1 MPDSALTRRS
11 FLAAGAAVGAA
22 AAFGGVG
29 VGGLRNEA
37 FAWGEDHVVEYAATT
52 CDGCG
57 NKCGMGTW
65 TQDGALWR
73 FMGLENHPFA
83 HGHLCMRGLGYTAS
97 AYSEDRLTTPL
108 KNDGQGNFSAVSW
121 DEAIAD
127 IASRIKE
134 TDPAR
139 VALFQ
144 DSRATDQYYAQR
156 FMNALG
162 SANYYTDTVLSD
174 MDILTGIT
182 NILGVFPAPHAE
194 GSKYIVLLDK
204 SYYEGVRPAEMEE
217 VIRVRENGG
226 NVVAVDPRLPSI
238 GALADEWVCVRPGY
252 ELAFLLGV
260 MGHLLNNDLYDK
272 AFVEANG
279 AGFDEFA
286 ESVRA
291 YDAAWASEKTGVPEE
306 KIVEIAEGL
315 AAAAPHC
322 YVDMQWAGTVGSG
335 YRNSA
340 ETVRCILLL
349 NAMLDNFNQ
358 EGGWVFPLG
367 PWVDDSAFDASVFK
381 PVGYP
386 KNYAI
391 GAGVHPLAYMYA
403 NDCQAAMAAA
413 AEGALGVASF
423 FGSNPLADY
432 PQAAMTAEDVANIG
446 FKVVVDGF
454 MTETAKTADY
464 VLPEVSY
471 LERRGI
477 VGTATAPM
485 TVATLR
491 NPAIEQVH
499 PETKPTYQIIVD
511 LAEACGLGEYFTFT
525 LDQLSETYCAAY
537 GVSYDALKSDGLAP
551 IPGCELEFG
560 SVPMFATKS
569 GKIEFSCEAYA
580 VGEMKAVPT
589 WIEPAATPADGSLRL
604 ITGDQVFQNKTYTR
618 ASDKLTQIAK
628 DFEADRVWIA
638 SSRAAELGI
647 ADGDTVELSNENGAV
662 QVEVRVTGRIHH
674 DAAYLPP
681 HYGCASEEIRTA
693 FGFGASHKALVTRQ
707 TEPESGAGMLQ
718 EVLVNV
724 KKVGA

>member
-83 HGHLCMRGLGYTAS
+83 HGHLCVRGLGYTAS

-204 SYYEGVRPAEMEE
+204 SYYEGVRPAETEE

-291 YDAAWASEKTGVPEE
+291 YDAAWASEKTGIPEE

-349 NAMLDNFNQ
+349 NAMLGNFNQ

-413 AEGALGVASF
+413 AEGALF

-471 LERRGI
+471 LERRDI
-477 VGTATAPM
+477 VGTATAPV

-491 NPAIEQVH
+491 NPVIEQVH

-525 LDQLSETYCAAY
+525 LDQLNETYCAAY
-537 GVSYDALKSDGLAP
+537 GVSCDALKSDGLAP

-580 VGEMKAVPT
+580 VGEMKAVPI

-707 TEPESGAGMLQ
+707 AEPESGAGMLQ
-718 EVLVNV
+718 EALVNV

>member
-335 YRNSA
+335 YRNGA

-628 DFEADRVWIA
+628 NFEADRVWIA

-662 QVEVRVTGRIHH
+662 QAEVRVTGRIHH

-707 TEPESGAGMLQ
+707 AEPESGAGMLQ
-718 EVLVNV
+718 DVLVNV

>member
-144 DSRATDQYYAQR
+144 DSRVTDQYYAQR

-628 DFEADRVWIA
+628 NFEADRVWIA

-662 QVEVRVTGRIHH
+662 QAEVRVTGRIHH

-707 TEPESGAGMLQ
+707 AEPESGAGMLQ
-718 EVLVNV
+718 DVLVNV

>member
-11 FLAAGAAVGAA
+11 FLAAGAAVGAV

-52 CDGCG
+52 CDGYG

-83 HGHLCMRGLGYTAS
+83 HGHLCVRGLGYTAS

-121 DEAIAD
+121 GAAIAD

-156 FMNALG
+156 FMNVLG

-204 SYYEGVRPAEMEE
+204 SYYEGVRPAETEE
-217 VIRVRENGG
+217 IIRVRENGG
-226 NVVAVDPRLPSI
+226 NVVAVDPRLPSV

-291 YDAAWASEKTGVPEE
+291 YDAAWESEKTGVPEE

-413 AEGALGVASF
+413 AEGALGVALF

-432 PQAAMTAEDVANIG
+432 PQAAMTVEDVANIG

-525 LDQLSETYCAAY
+525 LDQLNETYCAAY

-707 TEPESGAGMLQ
+707 AEPESGAGMLQ

>member
-83 HGHLCMRGLGYTAS
+83 HGHLCVRGLGYTAS
-97 AYSEDRLTTPL
+97 AYSEDRLTMPL

-162 SANYYTDTVLSD
+162 SANYYTGIVLSD

-204 SYYEGVRPAEMEE
+204 SYYEGVRPAETEE
-217 VIRVRENGG
+217 IIRVRENGG
-226 NVVAVDPRLPSI
+226 NVVAVDPRLPSV

-286 ESVRA
+286 KSMRA

-477 VGTATAPM
+477 VGTATAPV

-525 LDQLSETYCAAY
+525 LDQLNETYCAAY

-707 TEPESGAGMLQ
+707 AEPESGAGMLQ

>member
-11 FLAAGAAVGAA
+11 FLAAGAAVGAV

-52 CDGCG
+52 CDGYG

-291 YDAAWASEKTGVPEE
+291 YDAAWASEKTGIPEE

-551 IPGCELEFG
+551 LLGCELEFG

-707 TEPESGAGMLQ
+707 AEPESGAGMLQ
-718 EVLVNV
+718 DVLVNV

>member
-1 MPDSALTRRS
+1 
-11 FLAAGAAVGAA
+11 
-22 AAFGGVG
+22 
-29 VGGLRNEA
+29 
-37 FAWGEDHVVEYAATT
+37 
-52 CDGCG
+52 
-57 NKCGMGTW
+57 
-65 TQDGALWR
+65 
-73 FMGLENHPFA
+73 
-83 HGHLCMRGLGYTAS
+83 MRGLGYTAS

-628 DFEADRVWIA
+628 NFEADRVWIA

-662 QVEVRVTGRIHH
+662 QAEVRVTGRIHH

-707 TEPESGAGMLQ
+707 AEPESGAGMLQ
-718 EVLVNV
+718 DVLVNV

>member
-1 MPDSALTRRS
+1 MPNTALTRRS
-11 FLAAGAAVGAA
+11 FLAAGAAAGAA

-29 VGGLRNEA
+29 VGGLRDEA

-57 NKCGMGTW
+57 NKCGMGAW

-73 FMGLENHPFA
+73 FMGLEDHPFA
-83 HGHLCMRGLGYTAS
+83 HGHLCVRGLGYTAA
-97 AYSEDRLTTPL
+97 AYSEDRLTAPL

-121 DEAIAD
+121 EEAIAD
-127 IASRIKE
+127 IAARIKE
-134 TDPAR
+134 ADPAR

-144 DSRATDQYYAQR
+144 DARATDQYYTQR

-162 SANYYTDTVLSD
+162 SANYYTDTVLTD

-204 SYYEGVRPAEMEE
+204 SYYEGVRPAETEE
-217 VIRVRENGG
+217 VIHVRENGG
-226 NVVAVDPRLPSI
+226 KVVVVDPRLPSI
-238 GALADEWVCVRPGY
+238 GTLADEWVCVRPGF

-279 AGFDEFA
+279 SGFEAFA
-286 ESVRA
+286 ESVRV
-291 YDAAWASEKTGVPEE
+291 YDAAWASEKTGIPEA
-306 KIVEIAEGL
+306 KIAEIAEGL

-349 NAMLDNFNQ
+349 NAMLGNFNQ

-367 PWVDDSAFDASVFK
+367 PWVDDSAFDPAVFK

-386 KNYAI
+386 QNYAI
-391 GAGVHPLAYMYA
+391 GAGAHPLAYMYA
-403 NDCQAAMAAA
+403 NDCQAAMTAA
-413 AEGALGVASF
+413 AEGALDVALF

-432 PQAAMTAEDVANIG
+432 PQAAMTAEDVAKIG
-446 FKVVVDGF
+446 FTVVVDSF

-464 VLPEVSY
+464 VLPETTY

-477 VGTATAPM
+477 VGTATAPV

-491 NPAIEQVH
+491 NPVIEQVH
-499 PETKPTYQIIVD
+499 PETKPTYQVVVE
-511 LAEACGLGEYFTFT
+511 LAEACGLGEYFSFT
-525 LDQLSETYCAAY
+525 LDQLNETYCAAY
-537 GVSYDALKSDGLAP
+537 GVSYEALKSDGLAP

-560 SVPMFATKS
+560 SVPAFATKS
-569 GKIEFSCEAYA
+569 GKIEFACDAYA
-580 VGEMKAVPT
+580 AGGMAAVPA
-589 WIEPAATPADGSLRL
+589 WIEPAAVPSDGSLRL
-604 ITGDQVFQNKTYTR
+604 ITGDQVFQSKTYTM
-618 ASDKLTQIAK
+618 ASDKLAQLAK
-628 DFEADRVWIA
+628 DFEAERVWMA
-638 SSRAAELGI
+638 TSRAAELGI
-647 ADGDTVELSNENGAV
+647 VDGDTVELSNDNGSVRAK
-662 QVEVRVTGRIHH
+662 VRVTGRIHP
-674 DAAYLPP
+674 DAVYLPP
-681 HYGCASEEIRTA
+681 HYGCESEEIRAA

-707 TEPESGAGMLQ
+707 AEPESGAGMLQ

>member
-11 FLAAGAAVGAA
+11 FLAAGAAVGAV

-52 CDGCG
+52 CDGYG

-73 FMGLENHPFA
+73 FIGLENHPFA
-83 HGHLCMRGLGYTAS
+83 HGHLCVRGLGYTAS

-108 KNDGQGNFSAVSW
+108 KNDGQGNFSAVSR

-162 SANYYTDTVLSD
+162 SANYYTDTVLFD

-322 YVDMQWAGTVGSG
+322 YVDMQWTGTVGSG

-349 NAMLDNFNQ
+349 NAMLGNFNQ

-403 NDCQAAMAAA
+403 NDCRAAMTAA
-413 AEGALGVASF
+413 AEGALDVALF

-471 LERRGI
+471 LERGGI

-525 LDQLSETYCAAY
+525 LDQLNETYCAAY
-537 GVSYDALKSDGLAP
+537 DVSYDALKSDGLAP
-551 IPGCELEFG
+551 ISGCELEFG
-560 SVPMFATKS
+560 SVPMFAAKS

-707 TEPESGAGMLQ
+707 AEPESGAGMLQ
-718 EVLVNV
+718 EILVNV

>member
-22 AAFGGVG
+22 AAFDGVG

-477 VGTATAPM
+477 VGTATAPV

-628 DFEADRVWIA
+628 NFEADRVWIA

-662 QVEVRVTGRIHH
+662 QAEVRVTGRIHH

-707 TEPESGAGMLQ
+707 AEPESGAGMLQ
-718 EVLVNV
+718 DVLVNV

>member
-29 VGGLRNEA
+29 VGGLRNEV

-628 DFEADRVWIA
+628 NFEADRVWIA

-662 QVEVRVTGRIHH
+662 QAEVRVTGRIHH

-707 TEPESGAGMLQ
+707 AEPESGAGMLQ
-718 EVLVNV
+718 DVLVNV

>member
-1 MPDSALTRRS
+1 MLDSALTRRS
-11 FLAAGAAVGAA
+11 FLATGVAVGA

-29 VGGLRNEA
+29 VGGLRDEA
-37 FAWGEDHVVEYAATT
+37 FAWGEDHVVEYAATI

-57 NKCGMGTW
+57 NKCGMGAW
-65 TQDGALWR
+65 TQDGELWR
-73 FMGLENHPFA
+73 FMGLEGHPFA
-83 HGHLCMRGLGYTAS
+83 RGHLCVRGLGYTAS
-97 AYSEDRLTTPL
+97 AYPEDRLTTPL
-108 KNDGQGNFSAVSW
+108 KNDGQGNFVAVSW

-144 DSRATDQYYAQR
+144 DARATDQYYAQR

-162 SANYYTDTVLSD
+162 SANYCTDTVLTD

-182 NILGVFPAPHAE
+182 NILGVYPAPHAE

-204 SYYEGVRPAEMEE
+204 SYYEGVRPAETEE
-217 VIRVRENGG
+217 VIHVRENGG
-226 NVVAVDPRLPSI
+226 KVVAVDPRLPSV
-238 GALADEWVCVRPGY
+238 GTLADEWVCIRPGY

-279 AGFDEFA
+279 NGFDDFA
-286 ESVRA
+286 KSVRG
-291 YDAAWASEKTGVPEE
+291 YDAAWTSEKTGIPEA
-306 KIVEIAEGL
+306 KIVEIVEDL

-340 ETVRCILLL
+340 ETVRCMLLL
-349 NAMLDNFNQ
+349 NALLGNFNQ
-358 EGGWVFPLG
+358 EGGWVFPPLS
-367 PWVDDSAFDASVFK
+367 PWVDDSAFDLSVFK

-386 KNYAI
+386 QNYAI
-391 GAGVHPLAYMYA
+391 GAGMHPLAYMYA
-403 NDCQAAMAAA
+403 NDCQAALTAA
-413 AEGALGVASF
+413 AEGALDVALF
-423 FGSNPLADY
+423 FDSNPLADY
-432 PQAAMTAEDVANIG
+432 PQAAMAAEDAASIG
-446 FKVVVDGF
+446 FKVVVDCF
-454 MTETAKTADY
+454 MIETAKVADY
-464 VLPEVSY
+464 VLPDVSY

-491 NPAIEQVH
+491 NPVIEQVH
-499 PETKPTYQIIVD
+499 PETKPTYQIVVD
-511 LAEACGLGEYFTFT
+511 LAEACGLGEYFAFT
-525 LDQLSETYCAAY
+525 LDQLNETYCAAY
-537 GVSYDALKSDGLAP
+537 GVSYDTLKSDGLAP

-560 SVPMFATKS
+560 SVPMFTTKS

-589 WIEPAATPADGSLRL
+589 WIEPAVTPADGSLRL
-604 ITGDQVFQNKTYTR
+604 ITGDQIFQSKTYTT
-618 ASDKLTQIAK
+618 ASDKLTQLAK
-628 DFEADRVWIA
+628 DYEADRVWI
-638 SSRAAELGI
+638 SSARAAELGI
-647 ADGDTVELSNENGAV
+647 ADGDAVELSNDNGSV
-662 QVEVRVTGRIHH
+662 QVKARVTGRIHP
-674 DAAYLPP
+674 DAVYLPP
-681 HYGCASEEIRTA
+681 HYGCASEEIRVA

-707 TEPESGAGMLQ
+707 AEPESGAGMLQ

>member
-1 MPDSALTRRS
+1 
-11 FLAAGAAVGAA
+11 
-22 AAFGGVG
+22 
-29 VGGLRNEA
+29 
-37 FAWGEDHVVEYAATT
+37 
-52 CDGCG
+52 
-57 NKCGMGTW
+57 
-65 TQDGALWR
+65 
-73 FMGLENHPFA
+73 MGLENHPLA
-83 HGHLCMRGLGYTAS
+83 HGHLCVRGLGYTAS

-194 GSKYIVLLDK
+194 GSKCIVLLDK
-204 SYYEGVRPAEMEE
+204 SYYEGVRPAETEE
-217 VIRVRENGG
+217 IIRVRENGG
-226 NVVAVDPRLPSI
+226 NVVAVDPRLPSV

-291 YDAAWASEKTGVPEE
+291 YDAAWAGEKTGIPEE

-413 AEGALGVASF
+413 AEGALDVALF

-537 GVSYDALKSDGLAP
+537 GVSYNALKSDGLAP

-560 SVPMFATKS
+560 SVPMFAAKS

-628 DFEADRVWIA
+628 NFEADRVWIA

-662 QVEVRVTGRIHH
+662 QAEVRVTGRIHH

-707 TEPESGAGMLQ
+707 AEPESGAGMLQ
-718 EVLVNV
+718 DVLVNV

>member
-29 VGGLRNEA
+29 VGGLRNEV

-83 HGHLCMRGLGYTAS
+83 HGHLCVRGLGYTAS

-291 YDAAWASEKTGVPEE
+291 YDAAWASEKTGIPEE

-349 NAMLDNFNQ
+349 NAMLGNFNQ

-413 AEGALGVASF
+413 AEGALF

-525 LDQLSETYCAAY
+525 LDQLNETYCAAY
-537 GVSYDALKSDGLAP
+537 GVSY
-551 IPGCELEFG
+551 E
-560 SVPMFATKS
+560 
-569 GKIEFSCEAYA
+569 
-580 VGEMKAVPT
+580 VGQ
-589 WIEPAATPADGSLRL
+589 D
-604 ITGDQVFQNKTYTR
+604 
-618 ASDKLTQIAK
+618 
-628 DFEADRVWIA
+628 
-638 SSRAAELGI
+638 
-647 ADGDTVELSNENGAV
+647 
-662 QVEVRVTGRIHH
+662 
-674 DAAYLPP
+674 
-681 HYGCASEEIRTA
+681 
-693 FGFGASHKALVTRQ
+693 
-707 TEPESGAGMLQ
+707 
-718 EVLVNV
+718 
-724 KKVGA
+724 

>member
-11 FLAAGAAVGAA
+11 FLAAGAAVGAV

-52 CDGCG
+52 CDGYG

-83 HGHLCMRGLGYTAS
+83 HGHLCVRGLGYTAS

-121 DEAIAD
+121 GAAIAD

-156 FMNALG
+156 FMNVLG

-204 SYYEGVRPAEMEE
+204 SYYEGVRPAETEE
-217 VIRVRENGG
+217 IIRVRENGG
-226 NVVAVDPRLPSI
+226 NVVAVDPRLPSV

-291 YDAAWASEKTGVPEE
+291 YDAAWESEKTGVPEE

-413 AEGALGVASF
+413 AEGALGVALF

-432 PQAAMTAEDVANIG
+432 PQAAMTVEDVANIG

-525 LDQLSETYCAAY
+525 LDQLNETYCAAY

-674 DAAYLPP
+674 DVAYLPP

-707 TEPESGAGMLQ
+707 AEPESGAGMLQ